1 MRDVARLAQVS
12 TATVSRVINS
22 PDSVRGKTRK
32 KVLRAM
38 KMCNYKYNA
47 LARGFATKKSNT
59 IGLIIPNINNPVFAE
74 STLGVQEYADEKQI
88 KVILGNTS
96 YKVSQEESLIKAL
109 RESQVDGLIITTT
122 NPKGE
127 IIKTLIT
134 EKIPFVL
141 LFSTVKG
148 GPVSVVGVDNYRG
161 GYIATEHLISL
172 GHNRIGMI
180 AGSFSVTDRS
190 YHRWHGYRQC
200 LKDHGIPYNKNLL
213 VQTGYSLSGGR
224 DSIKQLLN
232 QELSPSAVFCS
243 NDYIALGAIKGAREA
258 GLSLPEDLSIVG
270 FDDMPTASYMVPAL
284 TTIRQPAYDMG
295 KRACELLLQK
305 MENPGKPE
313 QHMMETKLVVR
324 ESTAAPQEVKT
335 DKSENYWTSSDPRT
349 NYIL

>member
-1 MRDVARLAQVS
+1 MSTILDVARLAQVS

-22 PDSVRGKTRK
+22 PETVREETRK

-38 KMCNYKYNA
+38 EMCNYKYNA
-47 LARGFATKKSNT
+47 LARGFVTKRSNT

-74 STLGVQEYADEKQI
+74 STMGVQEYADEKNI

-96 YKVSQEESLIKAL
+96 YKYSQEESLIKAL

-127 IIKTLIT
+127 IIRTLVN
-134 EKIPFVL
+134 EGVPFVL

-148 GPVSVVGVDNYRG
+148 GPISAVGVDNYRG
-161 GYIATEHLISL
+161 GYVATEHLVSL
-172 GHNRIGMI
+172 GHRRIGMI
-180 AGSFSVTDRS
+180 AGSFAVTDRG
-190 YHRWHGYRQC
+190 YHRWHGYRRC
-200 LKDHGIPYNKNLL
+200 LKDNGIPYDGDLL
-213 VQTGYSLSGGR
+213 VQTEYSLAGGR
-224 DSIKQLLN
+224 DSIRKLL
-232 QELSPSAVFCS
+232 ELPSPPTAVFCS

-284 TTIRQPAYDMG
+284 TTVRQPAYDMG
-295 KRACELLLQK
+295 RRACELLLQI
-305 MENPGKPE
+305 MESPSRPV

-324 ESTAAPQEVKT
+324 ESTTAAGQKDRSGET
-335 DKSENYWTSSDPRT
+335 GES
-349 NYIL
+349 L